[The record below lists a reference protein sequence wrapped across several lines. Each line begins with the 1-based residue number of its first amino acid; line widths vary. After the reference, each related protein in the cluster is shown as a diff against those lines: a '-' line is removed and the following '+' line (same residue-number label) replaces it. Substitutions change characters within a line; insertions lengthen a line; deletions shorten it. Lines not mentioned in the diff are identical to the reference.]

1 MEVDELSDE
10 ASQEAE
16 ALYGTSPPC
25 TPRQMK
31 RMSGKHHRSQ
41 ARAAGRSPNK
51 DKLAPPSPSP
61 SPSPSSSHRS
71 PLRERERE
79 REATKSAEP
88 PPEETSYRQGK
99 KLRSN
104 QRSSDR
110 DTKKTFQGAFML
122 DPLGKGSSLGMDPR
136 KQYLSL
142 GCGSGKLPV
151 SMPHG
156 HALPRPHRQTSRTD
170 CPADRLKFFE
180 TLRLLLKL
188 TSMSSKKKEKE
199 QQRGLEN
206 TTLLGQSKE
215 VVWLELQAWHA
226 RRTVTDQDLFLFTE
240 RQAIPDIINEVL
252 RFKVDYGCL
261 GPGAASGG
269 KRTTG
274 TPVKADRDAPTR
286 ESLCGALSGG
296 GGGAWPE
303 VDTAAPLGWGAER
316 REHLQRQ
323 RVAFE
328 QVRRVML
335 LLESVE
341 ALYPSLQTL
350 QKDYEK
356 YAAADFQGRVQ
367 ALCLW
372 LNITQD
378 LNQKLH
384 VMGTVLGLHDLARIG
399 WPVFEV
405 PSPRSSRGHDEDD
418 NDNDN
423 GGGGGGEGGDG
434 EDEEDDDKSDSTAV
448 CMADSDGEA
457 GRERDADTD
466 VDSDLSPCLTP
477 KFARLMCEDD
487 FLLPE
492 EGDGA
497 GTGEVVSAA
506 GTGAEPPPLDRAAAV
521 VQNRYCPT
529 AIYRPFVDKALKQM
543 GLRKL
548 ILRLHK
554 LMDRSLQR
562 ARAALVSQSP
572 TQEFSDF
579 PDPML
584 YSDYLPE
591 LSRHLAHSGPAGEE
605 AEQES
610 VSWAE
615 LLDMELPSFR
625 PAFLVLCRVLL
636 NVIHECLKLRLEQRP
651 AGEPSLLSIKQ
662 LVRECKEVLKGGLL
676 MKQYYQFMLRGVV
689 TDPQGVQTN
698 ANIDEFEEDL
708 QKMLLVYFDYM
719 HSWIQ
724 MLQQLPQ
731 ASHSLKNLLEEE
743 WNFTKVITP
752 YIRGGEAQSGKLFCD
767 IAGMLLKST
776 GDFLDAGLQRS
787 GDEFWE
793 SADDSTASDEI
804 RRSVIETSRSLKELF
819 HEARE
824 RASKALGFAKML
836 RKDLEIAA
844 DFSVASGVPGLLEA
858 LKKRNYV
865 KVLIPGLEELQVFVP
880 PVLMGQRPVILQLLN
895 AAAGKDC
902 SKEPDELAE
911 DEAYLLMSKH
921 GAGQP
926 DTEACWAQW
935 DSAQLKL
942 VPQMETVDTL
952 KAMDVDNLLLIVM
965 QSAQLVTQRKA
976 FQQCM
981 DELLSLK
988 REQTSS
994 QPLIARALEQLKNEA
1009 LQLCIKI
1016 NTAIDRVDHM
1026 FTSEFEAEMEESE
1039 LSTLQQYY
1047 REAMIQGYN
1056 FAFEYHK
1063 EVVRLMSGEFRQRIG
1078 ERYIA
1083 FARKW
1088 MNYVLTKCES
1098 GRGTRPRWATQG
1110 FDFLQA
1116 IEPGFISA
1124 LPEDDFLSLQA
1135 LMNECIGHVIGKP
1148 HSPVSG
1154 LYLAPRPSPRPV
1166 KVPLP
1171 QRCHSDPPNPYLF
1184 IPNADSFSSRSLPCD
1199 LRTQLFPPSSGPRP
1213 IPPGPSQGDHGPP
1226 KAPGSVP
1233 NEIRVSGVLENDRLS
1248 SVASEFKSLSRHSS
1262 PTEDREEPSYPK
1274 PDAANTVRRSW
1285 ELRNFISQ
1293 SKDSAARQ
1301 SPMEGVR
1308 RSIRVL
1314 EDKRYSVMKQR
1325 NIIGQVCHTPKSY
1338 DNVMQV
1344 GLRKVTFKWQRGNK
1358 IGEGQY
1364 GKVYTC
1370 INVDTG
1376 ELMAMKEIRFQPNDH
1391 KTIKETADELKIFE
1405 GIKHPNLV
1413 RYFGVELH
1421 REEMYI
1427 FMEYCDEGTLE
1438 EVSRLGLQEHVI
1450 RLYSK
1455 QIVTATNV
1463 LHEHGIVHRDIK
1475 GANIFLTSSG
1485 LIKLGDF
1492 GCSVKLKNNAQTMP
1506 GEVNSTLGTA
1516 AYMAPEVITR
1526 AKGEGHGRAAD
1537 IWSLGCVLIEMVTG
1551 KRPWHEYEH
1560 NFQIMYKVGMG
1571 HKPPI
1576 PEKLST
1582 EGKDFLAHCLESE
1595 PKRRWT
1601 ASALLDHPFVKVC
1614 TDEE

>member
-1 MEVDELSDE
+1 
-10 ASQEAE
+10 E
-16 ALYGTSPPC
+16 ALHSTSPPC

-31 RMSGKHHRSQ
+31 RMSGKHQ
-41 ARAAGRSPNK
+41 KNP
-51 DKLAPPSPSP
+51 DKQT
-61 SPSPSSSHRS
+61 SPSSLPQPNPNR
-71 PLRERERE
+71 LREGKQSEDQQHSYKQGQKQR
-79 REATKSAEP
+79 AT
-88 PPEETSYRQGK
+88 
-99 KLRSN
+99 LRS
-104 QRSSDR
+104 SER
-110 DTKKTFQGAFML
+110 DHKKTFHGSFML
-122 DPLGKGSSLGMDPR
+122 DPLSKTSSPFSGGSALNMDPR
-136 KQYLSL
+136 KPYLSL

-151 SMPHG
+151 TIPHPMA
-156 HALPRPHRQTSRTD
+156 HRTHRQTSRTD

-199 QQRGLEN
+199 QRGLEN
-206 TTLLGQSKE
+206 TAFLAQNND

-226 RRTVTDQDLFLFTE
+226 RRSVNDQDLFLFTA
-240 RQAIPDIINEVL
+240 RQAIPDIIHEVL
-252 RFKVDYGCL
+252 HFKVNYHSLSPSTVAPETNHAVSVDPWGFSAN
-261 GPGAASGG
+261 PSSA
-269 KRTTG
+269 
-274 TPVKADRDAPTR
+274 VDA
-286 ESLCGALSGG
+286 
-296 GGGAWPE
+296 
-303 VDTAAPLGWGAER
+303 AAPLGSGAGY
-316 REHLQRQ
+316 REHLQRL
-323 RVAFE
+323 RLAFE
-328 QVRRVML
+328 QVKRVME

-356 YAAADFQGRVQ
+356 YAARDFQGRVQ

-378 LNQKLH
+378 LNQKLR
-384 VMGTVLGLHDLARIG
+384 VMATVLGLRDLSRIG
-399 WPVFEV
+399 WPVFEI
-405 PSPRSSRGHDEDD
+405 PSPRCSRGNDDEDED
-418 NDNDN
+418 
-423 GGGGGGEGGDG
+423 GGI
-434 EDEEDDDKSDSTAV
+434 
-448 CMADSDGEA
+448 
-457 GRERDADTD
+457 
-466 VDSDLSPCLTP
+466 
-477 KFARLMCEDD
+477 
-487 FLLPE
+487 
-492 EGDGA
+492 
-497 GTGEVVSAA
+497 
-506 GTGAEPPPLDRAAAV
+506 
-521 VQNRYCPT
+521 YCPT

-554 LMDRSLQR
+554 LMDPSLQR
-562 ARAALVSQSP
+562 SRAALLSHMP
-572 TQEFSDF
+572 AQEFTDF

-591 LSRHLAHSGPAGEE
+591 LSRHLSSCSAPCGPELGAD
-605 AEQES
+605 Q
-610 VSWAE
+610 VSWEE
-615 LLDMELPSFR
+615 LLDMDLPSFR

-676 MKQYYQFMLRGVV
+676 MKQYYQYMLRRVV
-689 TDPQGVQTN
+689 TDPQGLQTN
-698 ANIDEFEEDL
+698 ANIDEFEDDL
-708 QKMLLVYFDYM
+708 HKMLVVYFDYM

-743 WNFTKVITP
+743 WDFTKVITP

-793 SADDSTASDEI
+793 SADDSTVSDEI

-844 DFSVASGVPGLLEA
+844 DFSITSGVPCLLEA
-858 LKKRNYV
+858 LMERNYV
-865 KVLIPGLEELQVFVP
+865 KVQIPGLEELEVFVP
-880 PVLMGQRPVILQLLN
+880 CSLMNQRALILQLLN

-902 SKEPDELAE
+902 SKEPDEMMSE

-921 GAGQP
+921 GAGDSP
-926 DTEACWAQW
+926 GEAGQAAVQWQW
-935 DSAQLKL
+935 DGELVKL

-952 KAMDVDNLLLIVM
+952 RAMKVENLLLIVM
-965 QSAQLVTQRKA
+965 QSAHLVAQRKA
-976 FQQCM
+976 FQQSM
-981 DELLSLK
+981 DDLLTLH

-994 QPLIARALEQLKNEA
+994 QPLIARSLEQLKNEA

-1016 NTAIDRVDHM
+1016 NTAIDRVEYM
-1026 FTSEFEAEMEESE
+1026 FTSEFEVEVEESE
-1039 LSTLQQYY
+1039 SATLQQYY

-1078 ERYIA
+1078 ERYIS

-1116 IEPGFISA
+1116 IEPAFISA
-1124 LPEDDFLSLQA
+1124 LPEDDFLNLQA

-1154 LYLAPRPSPRPV
+1154 LYIASRNSPRPV
-1166 KVPLP
+1166 KVP
-1171 QRCHSDPPNPYLF
+1171 RCHSDPPNPQLHE
-1184 IPNADSFSSRSLPCD
+1184 P
-1199 LRTQLFPPSSGPRP
+1199 LRTICGL
-1213 IPPGPSQGDHGPP
+1213 
-1226 KAPGSVP
+1226 
-1233 NEIRVSGVLENDRLS
+1233 LW
-1248 SVASEFKSLSRHSS
+1248 SVAAEMHFRSLSRHSS
-1262 PTEDREEPSYPK
+1262 PTENREEPSYPK
-1274 PDAANTVRRSW
+1274 GGEPSSTARRSW
-1285 ELRNFISQ
+1285 ELRTFISQ
-1293 SKDSAARQ
+1293 SKDTAARQ
-1301 SPMEGVR
+1301 SPMEAVR
-1308 RSIRVL
+1308 RSIRSF
-1314 EDKRYSVMKQR
+1314 EDKRYAVMKQR
-1325 NIIGQVCHTPKSY
+1325 NIIGQVCDTPKSY
-1338 DNVMQV
+1338 DNVMHV

-1455 QIVTATNV
+1455 QTTTAINV

-1492 GCSVKLKNNAQTMP
+1492 GCSVKLNNAQTMP
-1506 GEVNSTLGTA
+1506 GEVNSTMGTA

-1576 PEKLST
+1576 PDKLST
-1582 EGKDFLAHCLESE
+1582 EGKDFLGHCLESE

-1601 ASALLDHPFVKVC
+1601 ASTLLDHPFVKVC

>member
-1 MEVDELSDE
+1 MEPTGHGRPTNSPKNVSHQNSNVEELWDQL
-10 ASQEAE
+10 SQEE
-16 ALYGTSPPC
+16 DSLYSASPPY

-31 RMSGKHHRSQ
+31 RMSGKHLRGTQ
-41 ARAAGRSPNK
+41 NRAIGRSPVK
-51 DKLAPPSPSP
+51 EKVL
-61 SPSPSSSHRS
+61 SSSS
-71 PLRERERE
+71 SQREQE
-79 REATKSAEP
+79 SARPHECT
-88 PPEETSYRQGK
+88 EEFSYKQGK
-99 KLRSN
+99 KQRSN
-104 QRSSDR
+104 IRSIER
-110 DTKKTFQGAFML
+110 DKKKTFEGSFML
-122 DPLGKGSSLGMDPR
+122 GPLSQTGPYNTVNMDPM
-136 KQYLSL
+136 KPYLSL
-142 GCGSGKLPV
+142 GPV
-151 SMPHG
+151 TMSHS
-156 HALPRPHRQTSRTD
+156 LPRTHRQTSRTD

-199 QQRGLEN
+199 QRGQEN
-206 TTLLGQSKE
+206 TAFMGQNNE
-215 VVWLELQAWHA
+215 VIWLELQAWHA
-226 RRTVTDQDLFLFTE
+226 RRSITDQDLFLYTA
-240 RQAIPDIINEVL
+240 RQAIPDIINKVL
-252 RFKVDYGCL
+252 HFKVDYSSLATPETQLVSEVHKNCCSEGANHGTCL
-261 GPGAASGG
+261 GSW
-269 KRTTG
+269 
-274 TPVKADRDAPTR
+274 
-286 ESLCGALSGG
+286 L
-296 GGGAWPE
+296 E
-303 VDTAAPLGWGAER
+303 VDATALLGSGSTCKR
-316 REHLQRQ
+316 QHLQRQ
-323 RVAFE
+323 RLAFE
-328 QVRRVML
+328 QVKGVMG

-356 YAAADFQGRVQ
+356 YAARDFQGRVQ

-378 LNQKLH
+378 LNQKLR
-384 VMGTVLGLHDLARIG
+384 VMGTVLGLGDLSNIG
-399 WPVFEV
+399 WPVFEI
-405 PSPRSSRGHDEDD
+405 PSPRCSHE
-418 NDNDN
+418 N
-423 GGGGGGEGGDG
+423 DG
-434 EDEEDDDKSDSTAV
+434 EEEHNEENDTTTNFTDNTEECDRDELGVKRDPMTCISSKFSHQLSEELFSVCSSEIQCCST
-448 CMADSDGEA
+448 G
-457 GRERDADTD
+457 
-466 VDSDLSPCLTP
+466 
-477 KFARLMCEDD
+477 
-487 FLLPE
+487 
-492 EGDGA
+492 
-497 GTGEVVSAA
+497 
-506 GTGAEPPPLDRAAAV
+506 
-521 VQNRYCPT
+521 
-529 AIYRPFVDKALKQM
+529 IYRPFVDKALKQM

-562 ARAALVSQSP
+562 SRTALLSDMP
-572 TQEFSDF
+572 AQELSEV
-579 PDPML
+579 PDCSLL

-591 LSRHLAHSGPAGEE
+591 LSRHLAGYLEEESASGR
-605 AEQES
+605 
-610 VSWAE
+610 VSCLE
-615 LLDMELPSFR
+615 LQNMNLPSFR

-651 AGEPSLLSIKQ
+651 AGKPSLLSIKQ

-676 MKQYYQFMLRGVV
+676 MKQYYQFMLRGIIS
-689 TDPQGVQTN
+689 DSQGLQTKE

-708 QKMLLVYFDYM
+708 HEMLEVYFGYM
-719 HSWIQ
+719 RSWIE

-767 IAGMLLKST
+767 IAGMLLRST
-776 GDFLDAGLQRS
+776 GDFLDRGLQKS
-787 GDEFWE
+787 CDEFWE
-793 SADDSTASDEI
+793 SADGSTALDEI

-844 DFSVASGVPGLLEA
+844 DFILASGVPCILQA
-858 LKKRNYV
+858 LKDKNYV
-865 KVLIPGLEELQVFVP
+865 KVLIPGLDELQVFVP
-880 PVLMGQRPVILQLLN
+880 YSLIDQRHTILQLLN
-895 AAAGKDC
+895 AAAGNEC
-902 SKEPDELAE
+902 SKEPDEIPE

-921 GAGQP
+921 GAGDVP
-926 DTEACWAQW
+926 VEASWALW
-935 DSAQLKL
+935 DGTVVKL
-942 VPQMETVDTL
+942 VPRIETADTL
-952 KAMDVDNLLLIVM
+952 KAMKVENMLLIVM
-965 QSAQLVTQRKA
+965 QSGHLVAQRKA
-976 FQQCM
+976 FQQSM
-981 DELLSLK
+981 GELLTLR

-994 QPLIARALEQLKNEA
+994 QPLIAKELEQLKNEA
-1009 LQLCIKI
+1009 LNLCSKI
-1016 NTAIDRVDHM
+1016 NSAIDRVEYM
-1026 FTSEFEAEMEESE
+1026 FTSEFEAEVEESE
-1039 LSTLQQYY
+1039 SVTLQQYY

-1116 IEPGFISA
+1116 IEPVFISA

-1154 LYLAPRPSPRPV
+1154 LYLAPRNNPRPV
-1166 KVPLP
+1166 KVP
-1171 QRCHSDPPNPYLF
+1171 RCHSDPPNPSLF
-1184 IPNADSFSSRSLPCD
+1184 IPNTEGA
-1199 LRTQLFPPSSGPRP
+1199 
-1213 IPPGPSQGDHGPP
+1213 
-1226 KAPGSVP
+1226 SVH
-1233 NEIRVSGVLENDRLS
+1233 ENDRLS
-1248 SVASEFKSLSRHSS
+1248 SVAAELHFRSLSRHSS

-1274 PDAANTVRRSW
+1274 ADPNAATRRSW
-1285 ELRNFISQ
+1285 ELRNFICP
-1293 SKDSAARQ
+1293 SKDTTTCQNTMDMVFRAICSF
-1301 SPMEGVR
+1301 E
-1308 RSIRVL
+1308 
-1314 EDKRYSVMKQR
+1314 EKRYAALRQR
-1325 NIIGQVCHTPKSY
+1325 NVIGQVCSTPKSY
-1338 DNVMQV
+1338 DNIMHV

-1364 GKVYTC
+1364 GKVYAC

-1450 RLYSK
+1450 RLYCK
-1455 QIVTATNV
+1455 QITTAINV

-1492 GCSVKLKNNAQTMP
+1492 GCSVKLKNNAHTMP

-1595 PKRRWT
+1595 PKCRPT
-1601 ASALLDHPFVKVC
+1601 ASVLLDHPFVKVC

>member
-1 MEVDELSDE
+1 MEPPDRNKPSRQSKPLED
-10 ASQEAE
+10 ASQQNTKVEESWDSPSEEEE
-16 ALYGTSPPC
+16 ALYGTSPPF

-31 RMSGKHHRSQ
+31 RMSAKHQRNSQ
-41 ARAAGRSPNK
+41 VKSTGRSPNK
-51 DKLAPPSPSP
+51 E
-61 SPSPSSSHRS
+61 HGIV
-71 PLRERERE
+71 LRET
-79 REATKSAEP
+79 AKPVEP
-88 PPEETSYRQGK
+88 SEEHSYKQGK
-99 KLRSN
+99 KHRAT
-104 QRSSDR
+104 QRSTDR
-110 DTKKTFQGAFML
+110 DHKKTFEDSFML
-122 DPLGKGSSLGMDPR
+122 DPLSKTSPFGALNMDPR
-136 KQYLSL
+136 KHYLSL
-142 GCGSGKLPV
+142 GCSSGKLPV
-151 SMPHG
+151 TMPHI
-156 HALPRPHRQTSRTD
+156 ARTHRQTSRTD

-188 TSMSSKKKEKE
+188 TSMSSKRKEKE
-199 QQRGLEN
+199 QRGLEN
-206 TTLLGQSKE
+206 MAFMGHHNE
-215 VVWLELQAWHA
+215 VIWLELQAWHA
-226 RRTVTDQDLFLFTE
+226 RRSTGDQDLFLFTA

-252 RFKVDYGCL
+252 HFKVNYDSL
-261 GPGAASGG
+261 TGAQSSGSE
-269 KRTTG
+269 TV
-274 TPVKADRDAPTR
+274 PDD
-286 ESLCGALSGG
+286 CGIVPDQVVVSGAKTNHCG
-296 GGGAWPE
+296 
-303 VDTAAPLGWGAER
+303 VDPWGFSACPSTAMNAAEPLGSGTDCK
-316 REHLQRQ
+316 EHLQRQ
-323 RVAFE
+323 RLAFE
-328 QVRRVML
+328 QVKRVME

-341 ALYPSLQTL
+341 ALYPSLQAL
-350 QKDYEK
+350 QREFEK
-356 YAAADFQGRVQ
+356 YAARDFQGRVQ

-378 LNQKLH
+378 LNQKLR
-384 VMGTVLGLHDLARIG
+384 VMATVLGIHDLSRIR
-399 WPVFEV
+399 WPVFEI
-405 PSPRSSRGHDEDD
+405 PSPRCSRGNEEEENE
-418 NDNDN
+418 NDN
-423 GGGGGGEGGDG
+423 
-434 EDEEDDDKSDSTAV
+434 EEENDSTATFTAESEGEERDV
-448 CMADSDGEA
+448 EEDGEL
-457 GRERDADTD
+457 EHVADGE
-466 VDSDLSPCLTP
+466 LSPSLTP
-477 KFARLMCEDD
+477 KFARLLSEDE
-487 FLLPE
+487 FLPTAVV
-492 EGDGA
+492 EGAESTVG
-497 GTGEVVSAA
+497 GEVF
-506 GTGAEPPPLDRAAAV
+506 
-521 VQNRYCPT
+521 CPT

-562 ARAALVSQSP
+562 SRAALLRHTP
-572 TQEFSDF
+572 TLEFADF

-591 LSRHLAHSGPAGEE
+591 LSRHLSCSGPAHTKMGVD
-605 AEQES
+605 Q
-610 VSWAE
+610 VSWE
-615 LLDMELPSFR
+615 HLLDMDLPSFR

-689 TDPQGVQTN
+689 TDAQGLQTN

-708 QKMLLVYFDYM
+708 HKMLVVYFDYM

-776 GDFLDAGLQRS
+776 GEFLDAGLQKS
-787 GDEFWE
+787 GNEFLE
-793 SADDSTASDEI
+793 SADDSSASDEI

-836 RKDLEIAA
+836 RKDLEVAA
-844 DFSVASGVPGLLEA
+844 VFNITNGIPCLLET
-858 LKKRNYV
+858 LKKKNYI
-865 KVLIPGLEELQVFVP
+865 KVQIPGLDELQIFVP
-880 PVLMGQRPVILQLLN
+880 SGLLDQRPLILQLLN
-895 AAAGKDC
+895 AAVGKDC
-902 SKEPDELAE
+902 SKEPEEIADDES
-911 DEAYLLMSKH
+911 YLLMSKLK
-921 GAGQP
+921 A
-926 DTEACWAQW
+926 DSTTDSDWAQW
-935 DSAQLKL
+935 DGELLKL

-952 KAMDVDNLLLIVM
+952 RAMKVENMLLIVM
-965 QSAQLVTQRKA
+965 QSAHLVTQRKV
-976 FQQCM
+976 FQQSLE
-981 DELLSLK
+981 DVLTLS

-994 QPLIARALEQLKNEA
+994 QPLIASALEELKDEA

-1016 NTAIDRVDHM
+1016 STAIDQVEYM
-1026 FTSEFEAEMEESE
+1026 FTTEFEPEVEESE
-1039 LSTLQQYY
+1039 SATLNQYY

-1088 MNYVLTKCES
+1088 MTYVLTKCES
-1098 GRGTRPRWATQG
+1098 GRGTKPRWATQG

-1116 IEPGFISA
+1116 IEPAFISA
-1124 LPEDDFLSLQA
+1124 LPEDDFLNLQA

-1148 HSPVSG
+1148 HSPVTG
-1154 LYLAPRPSPRPV
+1154 LYIVPRNSPRPV
-1166 KVPLP
+1166 KVP
-1171 QRCHSDPPNPYLF
+1171 RCHSDPPNPNLF
-1184 IPNADSFSSRSLPCD
+1184 IPNAEGFSSRSLPCD
-1199 LRTQLFPPSSGPRP
+1199 LRNQLFPNGPRP
-1213 IPPGPSQGDHGPP
+1213 VPQGPGEHSHT
-1226 KAPGSVP
+1226 KAPGSAP
-1233 NEIRVSGVLENDRLS
+1233 SDARGSNYHENDRLS
-1248 SVASEFKSLSRHSS
+1248 TVAAELQFKSLSRHSS

-1274 PDAANTVRRSW
+1274 GDPNSAARRSW
-1285 ELRNFISQ
+1285 ELRNFITQ
-1293 SKDSAARQ
+1293 SKDTAARQ
-1301 SPMEGVR
+1301 SPMEAVR
-1308 RSIRVL
+1308 RSIRKF
-1314 EDKRYSVMKQR
+1314 EDKRYAVMKQR

-1338 DNVMQV
+1338 DNVMHV

-1455 QIVTATNV
+1455 QITTAINV

-1492 GCSVKLKNNAQTMP
+1492 GCSVKLRNNTQTMP

-1582 EGKDFLAHCLESE
+1582 EGKDFLGHCLESE

-1601 ASALLDHPFVKVC
+1601 ASMLLDHPFVKVC

>member
-1 MEVDELSDE
+1 KHCHSPSSP
-10 ASQEAE
+10 SQEE
-16 ALYGTSPPC
+16 ETLYSTSPPR

-31 RMSGKHHRSQ
+31 RMSNKHQRNSQGSILKKKTDLGARSVE
-41 ARAAGRSPNK
+41 
-51 DKLAPPSPSP
+51 PS
-61 SPSPSSSHRS
+61 
-71 PLRERERE
+71 
-79 REATKSAEP
+79 
-88 PPEETSYRQGK
+88 EEHSYKQEK
-99 KLRSN
+99 KQRFNQRSN
-104 QRSSDR
+104 QRDS
-110 DTKKTFQGAFML
+110 KKTFEGSFML
-122 DPLGKGSSLGMDPR
+122 DPVSKTSAIGSRNMDPR
-136 KQYLSL
+136 KPYLSL
-142 GCGSGKLPV
+142 GMLPV
-151 SMPHG
+151 
-156 HALPRPHRQTSRTD
+156 RTHRQTSRTD

-199 QQRGLEN
+199 QRGLEN
-206 TTLLGQSKE
+206 TAFMDQNNE
-215 VVWLELQAWHA
+215 VIWLELQAWHA
-226 RRTVTDQDLFLFTE
+226 RRSVVEQDLYLYTA
-240 RQAIPDIINEVL
+240 RQAIPDIIKEVL
-252 RFKVDYGCL
+252 HFKVDYSSLAGFSTCSTSW
-261 GPGAASGG
+261 GEI
-269 KRTTG
+269 
-274 TPVKADRDAPTR
+274 DA
-286 ESLCGALSGG
+286 
-296 GGGAWPE
+296 
-303 VDTAAPLGWGAER
+303 AAPFSSVLEC

-323 RVAFE
+323 RVAFD
-328 QVRRVML
+328 QVKRVMS

-356 YAAADFQGRVQ
+356 YAARDFQGRVQ

-378 LNQKLH
+378 LNQKLR
-384 VMGTVLGLHDLARIG
+384 VMGTVLGLRDLSRIG
-399 WPVFEV
+399 WPIFEI
-405 PSPRSSRGHDEDD
+405 PSPRCSRGNEDDEVDEDETESTATFTAD
-418 NDNDN
+418 ND
-423 GGGGGGEGGDG
+423 GE
-434 EDEEDDDKSDSTAV
+434 ERTLSEAT
-448 CMADSDGEA
+448 SDGEQ
-457 GRERDADTD
+457 
-466 VDSDLSPCLTP
+466 SPCPTP
-477 KFARLMCEDD
+477 KFSRLLSEEE
-487 FLLPE
+487 LLPR
-492 EGDGA
+492 DNV
-497 GTGEVVSAA
+497 TC
-506 GTGAEPPPLDRAAAV
+506 
-521 VQNRYCPT
+521 YFPT
-529 AIYRPFVDKALKQM
+529 TIYRPFVDKALKQM

-562 ARAALVSQSP
+562 SRTALLSHMP
-572 TQEFSDF
+572 AQELSAV
-579 PDPML
+579 PG
-584 YSDYLPE
+584 YSLQHCDYLPE
-591 LSRHLAHSGPAGEE
+591 LSRHVSGQVEEE
-605 AEQES
+605 AES
-610 VSWAE
+610 GRVSWKE
-615 LLDMELPSFR
+615 LVDMDLPSFQS
-625 PAFLVLCRVLL
+625 AFLVLCRVLL

-676 MKQYYQFMLRGVV
+676 MKQYYQFMLQGVV
-689 TDPQGVQTN
+689 TAPQGLQTN

-708 QKMLLVYFDYM
+708 HKMLEVYFDYM
-719 HSWIQ
+719 RSWIQ

-776 GDFLDAGLQRS
+776 GDFLDAGLQKS
-787 GDEFWE
+787 GNEFWE
-793 SADDSTASDEI
+793 CADDSTASDEI

-844 DFSVASGVPGLLEA
+844 EFRLTTGVPSLLQA
-858 LKKRNYV
+858 LKAKNYV
-865 KVLIPGLEELQVFVP
+865 KVQIPGLEELQVFVP
-880 PVLMGQRPVILQLLN
+880 CDLMEQRLVILQLLN

-902 SKEPDELAE
+902 SKEPDEIPE

-921 GAGQP
+921 GVGDSTTDGAW
-926 DTEACWAQW
+926 TEW
-935 DSAQLKL
+935 DGTVLKL

-952 KAMDVDNLLLIVM
+952 RAMKVDNLLLVVM
-965 QSAQLVTQRKA
+965 QSAHLVTQRKA
-976 FQQCM
+976 FQQSM
-981 DELLSLK
+981 EELLTLS

-994 QPLIARALEQLKNEA
+994 QPLIVSALEQLKNEA

-1016 NTAIDRVDHM
+1016 NTAIDRVDYM
-1026 FTSEFEAEMEESE
+1026 FTSEFEAEVEETE
-1039 LSTLQQYY
+1039 KATLQQYY

-1063 EVVRLMSGEFRQRIG
+1063 EVVRLMSGEFRRRIG

-1088 MNYVLTKCES
+1088 MNFVLTKCES

-1116 IEPGFISA
+1116 IEAAFISA

-1148 HSPVSG
+1148 HSPVSSMYFG
-1154 LYLAPRPSPRPV
+1154 PRNSPRPV
-1166 KVPLP
+1166 KVP
-1171 QRCHSDPPNPYLF
+1171 RCHSDPPNPCIF
-1184 IPNADSFSSRSLPCD
+1184 IPSSHAEAFRC
-1199 LRTQLFPPSSGPRP
+1199 
-1213 IPPGPSQGDHGPP
+1213 
-1226 KAPGSVP
+1226 SVMF
-1233 NEIRVSGVLENDRLS
+1233 IRVKTSRPSTEEGMTTLLPHRVSSVHENDRLS
-1248 SVASEFKSLSRHSS
+1248 SVAAELQFKSLSRHSS

-1274 PDAANTVRRSW
+1274 ADPSSTARRSW

-1293 SKDSAARQ
+1293 SKDTAARQ
-1301 SPMEGVR
+1301 SPMEAVW
-1308 RSIRVL
+1308 RSIRIFDDKHYVL
-1314 EDKRYSVMKQR
+1314 MRQR
-1325 NIIGQVCHTPKSY
+1325 NIIGQVCNTPKSY
-1338 DNVMQV
+1338 DNVMHV

-1455 QIVTATNV
+1455 QITTAINV

>member
-1 MEVDELSDE
+1 
-10 ASQEAE
+10 
-16 ALYGTSPPC
+16 ALHSTSPPC

-31 RMSGKHHRSQ
+31 RMSGKHQKNRQGQGRS
-41 ARAAGRSPNK
+41 ARRSPNK
-51 DKLAPPSPSP
+51 EKKQSEDQQHSYKQGQKQ
-61 SPSPSSSHRS
+61 R
-71 PLRERERE
+71 
-79 REATKSAEP
+79 AT
-88 PPEETSYRQGK
+88 
-99 KLRSN
+99 LRS
-104 QRSSDR
+104 SER
-110 DTKKTFQGAFML
+110 DHKKTFHGSFML
-122 DPLGKGSSLGMDPR
+122 DPLSKTSSPFSGGSALNMDPR
-136 KQYLSL
+136 KPYLSL
-142 GCGSGKLPV
+142 GCGSGKL
-151 SMPHG
+151 
-156 HALPRPHRQTSRTD
+156 LTSRTD

-199 QQRGLEN
+199 QRGLEN
-206 TTLLGQSKE
+206 TAFLAQNND

-226 RRTVTDQDLFLFTE
+226 RRSVNDQDLFLFTA
-240 RQAIPDIINEVL
+240 RQAIPDIIHEVL
-252 RFKVDYGCL
+252 HFKVNYHSL
-261 GPGAASGG
+261 SPSTVAPETNHAASVDPWGFSAN
-269 KRTTG
+269 
-274 TPVKADRDAPTR
+274 PSSAVDA
-286 ESLCGALSGG
+286 
-296 GGGAWPE
+296 
-303 VDTAAPLGWGAER
+303 AAPLGSGAGY

-323 RVAFE
+323 RLAFE
-328 QVRRVML
+328 QVKRVME

-356 YAAADFQGRVQ
+356 YAARDFQGRVQ

-378 LNQKLH
+378 LNQKLR
-384 VMGTVLGLHDLARIG
+384 VMATVLGLRDLSRIG
-399 WPVFEV
+399 WPVFEI
-405 PSPRSSRGHDEDD
+405 PSPRCSRGNDDEDED
-418 NDNDN
+418 
-423 GGGGGGEGGDG
+423 GGI
-434 EDEEDDDKSDSTAV
+434 
-448 CMADSDGEA
+448 
-457 GRERDADTD
+457 
-466 VDSDLSPCLTP
+466 
-477 KFARLMCEDD
+477 
-487 FLLPE
+487 
-492 EGDGA
+492 
-497 GTGEVVSAA
+497 
-506 GTGAEPPPLDRAAAV
+506 
-521 VQNRYCPT
+521 YCPT

-554 LMDRSLQR
+554 LMDPSLQR
-562 ARAALVSQSP
+562 SRAALLSHMP
-572 TQEFSDF
+572 AQEFTDF

-591 LSRHLAHSGPAGEE
+591 LSRHLSSCSAPYGPELGAD
-605 AEQES
+605 Q
-610 VSWAE
+610 VSWEE
-615 LLDMELPSFR
+615 LLDMDLPSFR

-676 MKQYYQFMLRGVV
+676 MKQYYQYMLRRVV
-689 TDPQGVQTN
+689 TDPQGLQTN
-698 ANIDEFEEDL
+698 ANIDEFEDDL
-708 QKMLLVYFDYM
+708 HKMLVVYFDYM

-743 WNFTKVITP
+743 WDFTKVITP

-793 SADDSTASDEI
+793 SADDSTVSDEI

-844 DFSVASGVPGLLEA
+844 DFSITSGVPCLLEA
-858 LKKRNYV
+858 LMERNYV
-865 KVLIPGLEELQVFVP
+865 KVQIPGLEELEVFVP
-880 PVLMGQRPVILQLLN
+880 CSLMNQRALILQLLN

-902 SKEPDELAE
+902 SKEPDEMMAE

-921 GAGQP
+921 GAGDSP
-926 DTEACWAQW
+926 GEAGQAAVQWQW
-935 DSAQLKL
+935 DGELVKL

-952 KAMDVDNLLLIVM
+952 RAMKVENLLLIVM
-965 QSAQLVTQRKA
+965 QSAHLVAQRKA
-976 FQQCM
+976 FQQSM
-981 DELLSLK
+981 DDLLTLH

-994 QPLIARALEQLKNEA
+994 QPLIARSLEQLKNEA

-1016 NTAIDRVDHM
+1016 NTAIDRVEYM
-1026 FTSEFEAEMEESE
+1026 FTSEFEVEVEESE
-1039 LSTLQQYY
+1039 SATLQQYY

-1078 ERYIA
+1078 ERYIS

-1116 IEPGFISA
+1116 IEPAFISA
-1124 LPEDDFLSLQA
+1124 LPEDDFLNLQA

-1154 LYLAPRPSPRPV
+1154 LYIASRNSPRPV
-1166 KVPLP
+1166 KVP
-1171 QRCHSDPPNPYLF
+1171 RCHSDPPNPQLF
-1184 IPNADSFSSRSLPCD
+1184 IPNAEGFSSRSLPCD
-1199 LRTQLFPPSSGPRP
+1199 LRTQLCLPTGPRTVP
-1213 IPPGPSQGDHGPP
+1213 APQGPAEHGPT
-1226 KAPGSVP
+1226 KAPGSTP
-1233 NEIRVSGVLENDRLS
+1233 NDVRGTNLQENDRLW
-1248 SVASEFKSLSRHSS
+1248 SVAAEMHFRSLSRHSS
-1262 PTEDREEPSYPK
+1262 PTENREEPSYPK
-1274 PDAANTVRRSW
+1274 GGEPSSTARRSW
-1285 ELRNFISQ
+1285 ELRTFISQ
-1293 SKDSAARQ
+1293 SKDTAARQ
-1301 SPMEGVR
+1301 SPMEAVR
-1308 RSIRVL
+1308 RSIRSF
-1314 EDKRYSVMKQR
+1314 EDKRYAVMKQR
-1325 NIIGQVCHTPKSY
+1325 NIIGQVCDTPKSY
-1338 DNVMQV
+1338 DNVMHV

-1455 QIVTATNV
+1455 QTTTAINV

-1492 GCSVKLKNNAQTMP
+1492 GCSVKLNNAQTMP
-1506 GEVNSTLGTA
+1506 GEVNSTMGTA

-1582 EGKDFLAHCLESE
+1582 EGKDFLGHCLESE

-1601 ASALLDHPFVKVC
+1601 ASTLLDHPFVKVC

>member
-1 MEVDELSDE
+1 REIPPSRADKSSHCYASLR
-10 ASQEAE
+10 SQEVAESCDSPSEEEE
-16 ALYGTSPPC
+16 ALYGTSPPYNA
-25 TPRQMK
+25 RQVK
-31 RMSGKHHRSQ
+31 HMSSKHLRNSQ
-41 ARAAGRSPNK
+41 GRSAGGSSNK
-51 DKLAPPSPSP
+51 CNSSALKDSPK
-61 SPSPSSSHRS
+61 
-71 PLRERERE
+71 
-79 REATKSAEP
+79 AV
-88 PPEETSYRQGK
+88 ETSKEHSYKQGK
-99 KLRSN
+99 KLRSA
-104 QRSSDR
+104 QRSTER
-110 DTKKTFQGAFML
+110 DHKKTFEGSFML
-122 DPLGKGSSLGMDPR
+122 DPLSKPLMETR
-136 KQYLSL
+136 KHYLSL
-142 GCGSGKLPV
+142 GCSRSLPV
-151 SMPHG
+151 SMPHMS
-156 HALPRPHRQTSRTD
+156 RTHRQTSRTD

-188 TSMSSKKKEKE
+188 TSMSSKRKEKE
-199 QQRGLEN
+199 QRGLEN
-206 TTLLGQSKE
+206 MPYLGHNNE
-215 VVWLELQAWHA
+215 VIWLELQAWHA
-226 RRTVTDQDLFLFTE
+226 RRSTGDQDLFLFTA

-252 RFKVDYGCL
+252 HFKVNYD
-261 GPGAASGG
+261 
-269 KRTTG
+269 
-274 TPVKADRDAPTR
+274 
-286 ESLCGALSGG
+286 SLIGSNHS
-296 GGGAWPE
+296 E
-303 VDTAAPLGWGAER
+303 PLGSGADC

-323 RVAFE
+323 RLAFE
-328 QVRRVML
+328 QVKRVME

-341 ALYPSLQTL
+341 ALYPSLQAL
-350 QKDYEK
+350 QRDYEK
-356 YAAADFQGRVQ
+356 YAARDFQGRVQ

-378 LNQKLH
+378 LNQKLR
-384 VMGTVLGLHDLARIG
+384 VMATVLGIHDLSRIG
-399 WPVFEV
+399 WPVFEI
-405 PSPRSSRGHDEDD
+405 PSPRCSQSDVEDRYGE
-418 NDNDN
+418 DN
-423 GGGGGGEGGDG
+423 GEASPVTEGE
-434 EDEEDDDKSDSTAV
+434 
-448 CMADSDGEA
+448 
-457 GRERDADTD
+457 
-466 VDSDLSPCLTP
+466 LSPTLTP
-477 KFARLMCEDD
+477 KFARLLSEDE
-487 FLLPE
+487 FLPNATS
-492 EGDGA
+492 GN
-497 GTGEVVSAA
+497 
-506 GTGAEPPPLDRAAAV
+506 AEASV
-521 VQNRYCPT
+521 GGGVFCPT
-529 AIYRPFVDKALKQM
+529 SIYRPFVDKALKQM

-562 ARAALVSQSP
+562 SRAALLRH
-572 TQEFSDF
+572 TLALEFADF

-591 LSRHLAHSGPAGEE
+591 LSRHGQFSGPADPELG
-605 AEQES
+605 ADQ
-610 VSWAE
+610 VSWAD
-615 LLDMELPSFR
+615 LLDMDLPSFR

-676 MKQYYQFMLRGVV
+676 MKQYYQFMLHGVV
-689 TDPQGVQTN
+689 TDAQGLQIN

-708 QKMLLVYFDYM
+708 HKMLVVYFDYM

-743 WNFTKVITP
+743 WHFTKVITP

-776 GDFLDAGLQRS
+776 GEFLDAGLKKS
-787 GDEFWE
+787 DNEFWE

-804 RRSVIETSRSLKELF
+804 RRSVVETSRSLKELF

-836 RKDLEIAA
+836 RKDLEVAA
-844 DFSVASGVPGLLEA
+844 DFTITNGVTCLLEA

-865 KVLIPGLEELQVFVP
+865 KVQIPGLEELQVFVP
-880 PVLMGQRPVILQLLN
+880 CGLMNQRPVILQLLN

-902 SKEPDELAE
+902 SKEPDEIAE

-921 GAGQP
+921 KAG
-926 DTEACWAQW
+926 DSTTDSDWAQW
-935 DSAQLKL
+935 DGQLLKL

-952 KAMDVDNLLLIVM
+952 RAMKVENMLLIVM
-965 QSAQLVTQRKA
+965 QSAHLVVQRKV
-976 FQQCM
+976 FQQSM
-981 DELLSLK
+981 EDVLTPN

-994 QPLIARALEQLKNEA
+994 QPLIAGALEELKNEA

-1016 NTAIDRVDHM
+1016 RDAIDCVDNM
-1026 FTSEFEAEMEESE
+1026 FTTEFKAEIDESE
-1039 LSTLQQYY
+1039 SATLNHYY
-1047 REAMIQGYN
+1047 REAMTQGYN

-1078 ERYIA
+1078 DRYIA

-1088 MNYVLTKCES
+1088 MTYVLTKCES
-1098 GRGTRPRWATQG
+1098 GRGTKPRWATQG

-1116 IEPGFISA
+1116 IEPAFISE
-1124 LPEDDFLSLQA
+1124 LPEDDFLNLQA

-1148 HSPVSG
+1148 HSPVTG
-1154 LYLAPRPSPRPV
+1154 PRNSRPV
-1166 KVPLP
+1166 KLVG
-1171 QRCHSDPPNPYLF
+1171 RCHSDPPNPPLI
-1184 IPNADSFSSRSLPCD
+1184 IPNAEGFRWVTAVLSFS
-1199 LRTQLFPPSSGPRP
+1199 TLFLLMFKLCPFLLCLCRGSSF
-1213 IPPGPSQGDHGPP
+1213 H
-1226 KAPGSVP
+1226 
-1233 NEIRVSGVLENDRLS
+1233 ENDRLS
-1248 SVASEFKSLSRHSS
+1248 SVAAELNFRSLSRHSS

-1274 PDAANTVRRSW
+1274 GDPNSSSRRSW
-1285 ELRNFISQ
+1285 ELRTFISQ
-1293 SKDSAARQ
+1293 SKDTAARQ
-1301 SPMEGVR
+1301 SPMEAVR
-1308 RSIRVL
+1308 LSIRKF
-1314 EDKRYSVMKQR
+1314 EEKRYAVMKQR

-1455 QIVTATNV
+1455 QITIAINV

-1492 GCSVKLKNNAQTMP
+1492 GCSVKLRNNTHTMP

-1582 EGKDFLAHCLESE
+1582 EGKDFLGHCLESE

-1601 ASALLDHPFVKVC
+1601 ASMLLDHPFVKVC